1 METLIEDGEGRK
13 LTIRTLNMR
22 DQLRLFKALGPELSL
37 NELYLGFA
45 TLAASV
51 TAVDGVP
58 LPFPSNEAAIEH
70 AVERLGEAGLEAVA
84 LATSSTGP
92 LAVQAQAGN

>member
-1 METLIEDGEGRK
+1 METIVEDSDGRK
-13 LTIRTLNMR
+13 LTIRVLTMR
-22 DQLRLFKALGPELSL
+22 DRLRLFKALGPELSL
-37 NELYLGFA
+37 NEPYLGLA

-51 TAVDGVP
+51 SAVDSVP

-70 AVERLGEAGLEAVA
+70 AAERLGEAGLEAAA
-84 LATSSTGP
+84 LAIEHSDP